1 MHHTPSGARRIVRH
15 FTLPRWADHGVPSSP
30 AELLRLLRILRSE
43 PPSGPPVVH
52 CSAGIGRTGTLV
64 AIDVAVKRLHTAL
77 QTGDDAVLSRAVAL
91 DELLL
96 RLRRQRQGLVQTAE
110 QYVFCYRALL
120 AELRA
125 ATGGDQY

>member
-1 MHHTPSGARRIVRH
+1 MHHTPSGVRRVVRH
-15 FTLPRWADHGVPSSP
+15 FTLPDWADHGVPSSP
-30 AELLRLLRILRSE
+30 AELLRLLKLLRAQ

-52 CSAGIGRTGTLV
+52 CSAGIGRTGTFV
-64 AIDVAVKRLHTAL
+64 AIDVAIKKLHAAL
-77 QTGDDAVLSRAVAL
+77 RAGDDAALAEAVAL

-96 RLRRQRQGLVQTAE
+96 RLRRQRAGLVQTAE

>member
-1 MHHTPSGARRIVRH
+1 MHHIPSGTHRVIRH
-15 FTLPRWADHGVPSSP
+15 FTLTAWADHGVPSSP
-30 AELLRLLRILRSE
+30 AELLRLLKLLRAE
-43 PPSGPPVVH
+43 PCAAPPVVH

-64 AIDVAVKRLHTAL
+64 AIDVAARQLHAAL
-77 QTGDDAVLSRAVAL
+77 QAGDDDALCKAVAL

-125 ATGGDQY
+125 STGGDQY